1 MPRLRDLPIKH
12 KLTLIGLLTTGTALL
27 LACAAFVAFDRVS
40 FRKTLVR
47 DLSDTAQMIG
57 YNSAA
62 SLSFNE
68 SSSAETTLQSL
79 AAQPHIIAA
88 CIYDPRNNV
97 FASYRRAGS
106 VPAPWP
112 VPLPDHEQ
120 FTRDTLDLFRNI
132 TFSGEKIGTIY
143 LQSDLSEIHARW
155 LRYAGVSGGVLL
167 MATLVALILVSR
179 LQRIISV
186 PVSHLATVADR
197 VATEKN
203 YALRATKYGDDELG
217 RLIDGFNEMLVQIQT
232 RDAELEGSRL
242 ELEHRVEARTKELA
256 KSLSLL
262 NATLESNT
270 DGIVAVDLAGK
281 VVTCNAKFKA
291 IWRFPSDL
299 LERGD
304 AEALRAYSAEQTLHP
319 DRFVRRT
326 KELQATPEAEAVD
339 TVELKDGRTFE
350 RYVFPQ
356 KIEGKC
362 VGTVINWRDI
372 TERKQAEAAIA
383 YERDQLRALLDSSPD
398 LIYFKDR
405 DSRFVLIS
413 KSKAQLML
421 TNVPGLRER
430 LFGPGADPSAPV
442 DPALFVGLSDAE
454 TYTDEHTQR
463 ALADEREIMRTGR
476 PLVDKSEKQIFLDGT
491 ESWFLTNK
499 MPWRAK
505 DGSIIGTFG
514 ISKNITELK
523 QAEERL
529 ETLHQQLIDAS
540 RKAGMAEIATGVLH
554 NVGNVL
560 NSVNVSAT
568 QVADHVRRSKSANI
582 AKICELLD
590 QHRADL
596 GAFLTTDPK
605 GKIIPAYLGTLA
617 ASLAGEQA
625 AVLEELEQLR
635 KNIEH
640 IKDIVA
646 MQQNYARNS
655 SFKETVSVPELIEDS
670 LRMNAG
676 SMARHDV
683 NLVRDYQARPVVTLD
698 KHKVIQILV
707 NFLRNAKHAC
717 DDSGRSD
724 KQITV
729 RVTAD
734 DHYAWISV
742 SDNGVGIPPEN
753 LMRIFN
759 HGFTTRK
766 TGHGFGLHS
775 GALAAKELGGE
786 ITVHSDGPGTGATF
800 TLRLPINPETTSHE
814 PHLS

>member
-1 MPRLRDLPIKH
+1 MRRLRDLPIKH

-47 DLSDTAQMIG
+47 DLSVTAQMIG

-62 SLSFNE
+62 ALSFNE

-88 CIYDPRNNV
+88 CIYDPRGGI

-106 VPAPWP
+106 APAPWP
-112 VPLPDHEQ
+112 APRPDHER
-120 FTRDTLDLFRNI
+120 FTRDTLELFRNI
-132 TFSGEKIGTIY
+132 TFSGENIGAIY
-143 LQSDLSEIHARW
+143 LRSDLEELNTRW
-155 LRYAGVSGGVLL
+155 VRYAGVSGGVLL

-186 PVSHLATVADR
+186 PVSRLATVADQ

-203 YALRATKYGDDELG
+203 YALRAAKYGDDELG
-217 RLIDGFNEMLVQIQT
+217 RLIDGFNEMLAQIQR
-232 RDAELEGSRL
+232 RDAELEGARL
-242 ELEHRVEARTKELA
+242 ELEQRVEARTKELA

-281 VVTCNAKFKA
+281 IVTCNTQFKA

-304 AEALRAYSAEQTLHP
+304 AEAMRAYSAGQTLHP
-319 DRFVRRT
+319 DRFVLRT
-326 KELQATPEAEAVD
+326 KELQATPEAESVD

-356 KIEGKC
+356 RIEGRC

-372 TERKQAEAAIA
+372 TERKQAEAELA

-413 KSKAQLML
+413 KSKAQQML
-421 TNVPGLRER
+421 ANVPGLRER
-430 LFGPGADPSAPV
+430 LLGPGADPSAPV

-454 TYTDEHTQR
+454 TYTDEHTRR
-463 ALADEREIMRTGR
+463 ALADEQEIMRTGR
-476 PLVDKSEKQIFLDGT
+476 PLVDKSEKQVFLDGT

-499 MPWRAK
+499 MAWRAK

-568 QVADHVRRSKSANI
+568 QVTDHVRRSKSANI

-590 QHRADL
+590 QHQADL
-596 GAFLTTDPK
+596 GTFLTTDPK
-605 GKIIPAYLGTLA
+605 GRIIPAYLGTLA
-617 ASLAGEQA
+617 ASMAGEQA

-655 SFKETVSVPELIEDS
+655 SFRETVSVPELIEDS

-683 NLVRDYQARPVVTLD
+683 TLVRDYQARPVVTID

-724 KQITV
+724 KRITV

-734 DHYAWISV
+734 DHHAWISI

-753 LMRIFN
+753 LTRIFN

-786 ITVHSDGPGTGATF
+786 ITVQSDGPGTGATF
-800 TLRLPINPETTSHE
+800 TLRLPINPEPTSHE
-814 PHLS
+814 PHLA